1 MTALSELSD
10 LIRRGRLA
18 PEASMRKA
26 VEALFGERYP
36 KQTAKEIQ
44 IRDAYALARDD
55 AEGGV
60 PWAGLINP
68 DNPPSGPYGGTSLV
82 WFPGETMSLIGLGVG
97 TRGIS
102 PDEGILTRPGHRR
115 RVAAMRRL
123 LAKLNTPVWS
133 KSDPSALGVSVPKTF
148 TSTLPEFANTF
159 KRYANEMYCVAKV
172 PADPVLA
179 ETVVRYFL
187 DLYAY
192 ERGWRPLA
200 AYETSAVEFLNE
212 LRGQLF
218 QVPTIDSVAKLLSAR
233 RFVILQGAPGT
244 GKTRLAGLVKEQVF
258 KGRGSTIQFHPSVT
272 YEDFV
277 IGLSPDPSEGQLR
290 FDVRAGALLEAV
302 ESASTEDFVLV
313 IDEINRADLGKV
325 LGEAI
330 YLFEAGEIGG
340 AHPREVRLPHKL
352 NGKATFRLPETL
364 YVLGTMNT
372 ADRSISSLDLA
383 IRRRFSFV
391 TVPPDRA
398 AIVDNAPQEA
408 LTFFDDLADVF
419 VEHAPEEALD
429 LLPGQAYFFARNFDE
444 FRPRVT
450 HELIPLLDDYLRQGL
465 LGPATAELQAVRD
478 RFEDM
483 VS

>member
-1 MTALSELSD
+1 MTALRDLSD
-10 LIRRGRLA
+10 LIRVGRQA
-18 PEASMRKA
+18 PEGSMRKA
-26 VEALFGERYP
+26 IEALFGERYP
-36 KQTAKEIQ
+36 KNTSKELQ
-44 IRDAYALARDD
+44 VRDAYALARDD
-55 AEGGV
+55 SDAGV

-68 DNPPSGPYGGTSLV
+68 DNPSSGPYGGTSLV
-82 WFPGETMSLIGLGVG
+82 WLPGEKTSMIGLVVG

-123 LAKLNTPVWS
+123 LAKLNIPVWS

-148 TSTLPEFANTF
+148 TSELPEFANAF
-159 KRYANEMYCVAKV
+159 KRYSNEMYCLARV
-172 PADPVLA
+172 PADAALA

-187 DLYAY
+187 DLYAH
-192 ERGWRPLA
+192 ERGWKPLTAHEA
-200 AYETSAVEFLNE
+200 ATLEFLNE

-218 QVPTIDSVAKLLSAR
+218 QIPTIENIAKILHAR

-244 GKTRLAGLVKEQVF
+244 GKTRLAGLVKDQVF

-302 ESASTEDFVLV
+302 DSASTENSILV

-330 YLFEAGEIGG
+330 YLFEAGEVGG
-340 AHPREVRLPHKL
+340 PHPREVRLPHKFK
-352 NGKATFRLPETL
+352 GKDTFRLPESL

-372 ADRSISSLDLA
+372 ADRSISNLDLA
-383 IRRRFSFV
+383 IRRRFAFV

-398 AIVDNAPQEA
+398 AIQGNAPNEA

-429 LLPGQAYFFARNFDE
+429 LLPGQAYFLARNFDE

-465 LGPATAELQAVRD
+465 LGPATSELQAVRD
-478 RFEDM
+478 RFEDK